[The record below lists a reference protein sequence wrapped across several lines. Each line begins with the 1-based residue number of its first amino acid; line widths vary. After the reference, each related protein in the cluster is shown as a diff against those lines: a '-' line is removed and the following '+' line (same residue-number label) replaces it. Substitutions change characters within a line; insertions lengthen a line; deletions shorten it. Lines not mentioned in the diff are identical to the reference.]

1 MAQSIIDRVTQSMS
15 PSRRRATLGWA
26 IPAALVVLMV
36 WGLEGFFGSMRT
48 PEYAQ
53 DGTVVDAPSTGGSA
67 GTSGSA
73 KAEPSRDLNV
83 PLRPNGTEARL
94 VAFIQSTEPVTT
106 PNWFEFDRLTF
117 ETGSAVVG
125 SASREQLSNVAAVLK
140 KYPEVSVK
148 IGGYTD
154 VTGLPAANL
163 LLSQQRAEAVRG
175 ELELLGVDSSRIT
188 TEGYGDQH
196 PVADNGTVEGRAQ
209 NRRVAIGVTAK

>member
-1 MAQSIIDRVTQSMS
+1 MSQSIIDRVTQSMS
-15 PSRRRATLGWA
+15 PTRRRKTLGWA
-26 IPAALVVLMV
+26 IPAALVSFMI
-36 WGLEGFFGSMRT
+36 WGAEGYFGSIRT

-53 DGTVVDAPSTGGSA
+53 DGSTAGA
-67 GTSGSA
+67 VGTSGSA
-73 KAEPSRDLNV
+73 RDESSSDLNV
-83 PLRPNGTEARL
+83 PLRPDGTEARL
-94 VAFIQSTEPVTT
+94 AAFIRSTEPLTT

-125 SASREQLSNVAAVLK
+125 SASFEQLSNVAAILK
-140 KYPEVSVK
+140 EYPKTSVK

-154 VTGLPAANL
+154 ATGLPAANVQ
-163 LLSQQRAEAVRG
+163 LSQRRAEAVRN
-175 ELELLGVDSSRIT
+175 ELERLGVDGSRIT